1 MGKTGRLG
9 IMDLGL
15 GGRSKSREASSGGE
29 SPLLEGSIGYC
40 AEARTHV
47 CEVSYDFK
55 FKKIEILFL

>member
-29 SPLLEGSIGYC
+29 SPLLSIGYC
-40 AEARTHV
+40 AEARTHE
-47 CEVSYDFK
+47 CEVSYDFN
-55 FKKIEILFL
+55 FKK